1 LYMEQKTYKIT
12 KRVYNSSFSA
22 FLFLMA

>member
-1 LYMEQKTYKIT
+1 LYMKQKTYKT
-12 KRVYNSSFSA
+12 TERVYNSSFSA